1 MFARQIAIL
10 NSILERVAAGE
21 KAAVQECIDRY
32 GGLVL
37 SLARRLCPPSAE
49 VDDAVQEVF
58 IELWNKAERFDRALA
73 SEATFV
79 AMIARRRLIDLRRRL
94 ERHAGAGELSEAL
107 VAPGASVSERAEVGD
122 EALAARKAFRE
133 LKPDE
138 QRVLELAV
146 WNGLSHQQIAGATG
160 LPLGTVKTHAR
171 RGLARLREILRPS
184 RVRAAEG
191 MAP

>member
-1 MFARQIAIL
+1 MT
-10 NSILERVAAGE
+10 SILERVAAGE

-37 SLARRLCPPSAE
+37 TLARRLCPSTAE

-58 IELWNKAERFDRALA
+58 IELWNKAERYDRRLA

-79 AMIARRRLIDLRRRL
+79 AMIARRRLIDMRRRL
-94 ERHAGAGELSEAL
+94 ERHAEAGALSEGL
-107 VAPGASVSERAEVGD
+107 PAPGESIEERAEVVD
-122 EALAARKAFRE
+122 EASAARKALRE

-138 QRVLELAV
+138 QRVLKLAV
-146 WNGLSHQQIAGATG
+146 YDGLSHQQIAGATG

-171 RGLARLREILRPS
+171 RGMARLREMLRPEKL
-184 RVRAAEG
+184 RAAG
-191 MAP
+191 GWAP